1 MVLDAGALVAL
12 DRRRRD
18 VWALL
23 AAALAD
29 DEEILVLAPVVA
41 QVWRDGARQA
51 NLSRALAGCEEVA
64 YGPTLG
70 RTAGR
75 LLAAA
80 GTADVVDA
88 GVAVLAAER
97 AAVVVTSDPDDLH
110 RLRRAGAAAL
120 SVLAV

>member
-1 MVLDAGALVAL
+1 LVLDAGALVAL

-41 QVWRDGARQA
+41 QVWRD
-51 NLSRALAGCEEVA
+51 
-64 YGPTLG
+64 
-70 RTAGR
+70 
-75 LLAAA
+75 
-80 GTADVVDA
+80 
-88 GVAVLAAER
+88 
-97 AAVVVTSDPDDLH
+97 PDDLH